1 MKKLRF
7 LYYFIAVSLLASCG
21 TDDNE
26 AGSNGGI
33 VADFSFTVDENDASL
48 FTFTNLS
55 KGATSYRWDFGD
67 LNFYCEKENPRYR
80 YTKAGG
86 EIEVTLTAMNESGQE
101 NYVTKTISAPV
112 VLKVDIAID
121 GKFNDWAEVP
131 VVYDE
136 SGSGA
141 NTMQK
146 IKMWG
151 GGDYVNVYIEGNT
164 SMKMEV
170 VDMYINA
177 DANSSTGLLSWQWPV
192 SSGADF
198 LIEGAFLNNSWGDL
212 YKHNDP
218 SGGWGWAYLNSADSF
233 IKSSGVINVDAQT
246 NAIEFRIAKSKLG
259 SLGSYIGLAI
269 TEMNGGWTGLADF
282 PKVSGTS
289 SFVIYELPNETVTL
303 CE

>member
-1 MKKLRF
+1 
-7 LYYFIAVSLLASCG
+7 
-21 TDDNE
+21 
-26 AGSNGGI
+26 
-33 VADFSFTVDENDASL
+33 
-48 FTFTNLS
+48 
-55 KGATSYRWDFGD
+55 
-67 LNFYCEKENPRYR
+67 
-80 YTKAGG
+80 
-86 EIEVTLTAMNESGQE
+86 MNESGQE